1 MDIIEEITE
10 IIEKLNIVDGYCN
23 NLNNELNVLDEKTQ
37 DLLHYIEN
45 NKISAFS
52 CYRIIKEL
60 KEIRQRRRKVKQD
73 IELSKKYQ
81 EHKNRLASFDHR
93 QFLLTELHKKEKQL
107 QTEYKNRVYT
117 EEDIQKILK
126 GV

>member
-23 NLNNELNVLDEKTQ
+23 SLNNELNILDEKTQ

-45 NKISAFS
+45 NKISTFH

-81 EHKNRLASFDHR
+81 EQKNRLASSEHR

-107 QTEYKNRVYT
+107 QTEYKNRFYT

>member
-1 MDIIEEITE
+1 MDILEEITK

-23 NLNNELNVLDEKTQ
+23 SLTTDLNELDEKTQ

-60 KEIRQRRRKVKQD
+60 KGIRQKRRKVKQD

-81 EHKNRLASFDHR
+81 EQKNRLSSFDNR

-107 QTEYKNRVYT
+107 HTEYKNRRYT

>member
-1 MDIIEEITE
+1 MDIIEEITK

-23 NLNNELNVLDEKTQ
+23 NLNNELNMLDEKTQ

-45 NKISAFS
+45 NKINAFS

-60 KEIRQRRRKVKQD
+60 KILRQRRRKVKQD

-81 EHKNRLASFDHR
+81 EQKNRLSSFDNR

-107 QTEYKNRVYT
+107 HTEYKNRRYT

>member
-1 MDIIEEITE
+1 MDILEEITK

-23 NLNNELNVLDEKTQ
+23 NLTTDLNELDEKTQ

-45 NKISAFS
+45 NKINAFS

-60 KEIRQRRRKVKQD
+60 KNIRQRRRKVKQD

-81 EHKNRLASFDHR
+81 EQKNRLSSFDNR

-107 QTEYKNRVYT
+107 HTEYKNRRYT

>member
-81 EHKNRLASFDHR
+81 EQKNRLASFDHR

-107 QTEYKNRVYT
+107 QTEYKNRVYS

>member
-23 NLNNELNVLDEKTQ
+23 SLNNELNILDEKTQ

-60 KEIRQRRRKVKQD
+60 KEIR
-73 IELSKKYQ
+73 
-81 EHKNRLASFDHR
+81 
-93 QFLLTELHKKEKQL
+93 
-107 QTEYKNRVYT
+107 
-117 EEDIQKILK
+117 
-126 GV
+126 